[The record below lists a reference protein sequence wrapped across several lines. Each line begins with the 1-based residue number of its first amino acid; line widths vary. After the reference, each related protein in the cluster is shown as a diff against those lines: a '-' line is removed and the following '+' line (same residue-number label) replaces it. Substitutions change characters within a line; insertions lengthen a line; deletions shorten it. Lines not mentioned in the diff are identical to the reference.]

1 MIDYELLKSLPID
14 EGMEYLRRMLAGG
27 VGDLNPGTKMVDYY
41 ADNPNGVVG
50 EGGRF
55 EGSGVLSE
63 RLGILESADPTRSY
77 VARFD
82 PSGNFID
89 VGQQGA
95 DSWYDKPVGPM
106 GLPLGALLPL
116 AAAAAGAYFPGTE
129 VAGLDAAGAPM
140 IESLDGPASL
150 LGDSGVEMISQG
162 AANSGFGELGSGT
175 FGMNSAWELPTLA
188 SANSSTLP
196 ALTASGSGLLGG
208 SLPSV
213 SAIGATAAGIT
224 LPEVLRT
231 VRDLAPV
238 IGAVAGAATSGDR
251 QQTTSQ
257 AREPWAPAQDW
268 LKGTIQDG
276 QTLSDYYKRQPF
288 NATQQS
294 AYQNLF
300 SDIGNYRDRIA
311 PGIFDLANNLGK
323 PYQVQLG
330 TQQPGVRS
338 TPVTGAPY
346 EQTEGDRLAMLLN
359 DGGRNPWAPT
369 ARGIFGMGATSPYGQ
384 IDWASMNPFSGLLGG

>member
-14 EGMEYLRRMLAGG
+14 EGMAYLRRMLAGG
-27 VGDLNPGTKMVDYY
+27 MDDLNPDAKMVDYY

-63 RLGILESADPTRSY
+63 RLGILESTDPTRSY
-77 VARFD
+77 VARFSPGGD
-82 PSGNFID
+82 FLD

-116 AAAAAGAYFPGTE
+116 AAAGASAYFAPATAAEGVAPAFMEGASEAVVAGGASGDALVGGEILKDT
-129 VAGLDAAGAPM
+129 AGLD
-140 IESLDGPASL
+140 SLIAKSL
-150 LGDSGVEMISQG
+150 TRDALM
-162 AANSGFGELGSGT
+162 
-175 FGMNSAWELPTLA
+175 SA
-188 SANSSTLP
+188 LP
-196 ALTASGSGLLGG
+196 AGLLGV
-208 SLPSV
+208 LKV
-213 SAIGATAAGIT
+213 AA
-224 LPEVLRT
+224 PF
-231 VRDLAPV
+231 APV
-238 IGAVAGAATSGDR
+238 IGAIAGAATSGDK

-268 LKGTIQDG
+268 LKSTIADG

-288 NATQQS
+288 NDTQKS

-300 SDIGNYRDRIA
+300 NDIGNYRTNIA
-311 PGIFDLANNLGK
+311 PGIFELANNLGK

-330 TQQPGVRS
+330 NQQPGVRPE
-338 TPVTGAPY
+338 PVSGQPAPN
-346 EQTEGDRLAMLLN
+346 DLAALLN
-359 DGGRNPWAPT
+359 NGTRNPWDPS
-369 ARGIFGMGATSPYGQ
+369 ARGIFGMGTTSPYGQ
-384 IDWASMNPFSGLLGG
+384 IDWNAMNPFLGLLGG